1 MKVVAR
7 RGFDAT
13 VDEIARESRVSPR
26 TIFRHYENH
35 DMLIVTTVKD
45 MYEAFG
51 QPIEDLP
58 PPSDDLDA
66 WIEGLA
72 LTIHSRNAEI
82 LGEAFWD
89 IHAPRHNPSDALAE
103 MDAFRRESR
112 VGGVRHLV
120 GVAWE
125 TAGGPGEPPEDL
137 VMAFALVFSAFATQ
151 SLMVDFDQTPGDI
164 ALLVADILKM
174 LLHSAVDAQRAARD
188 ATSPD
193 SDGAV
198 P

>member
-13 VDEIARESRVSPR
+13 VDEIAKESRVSPR

-35 DMLIVTTVKD
+35 DILIVTTVKE

-51 QPIEDLP
+51 QPI
-58 PPSDDLDA
+58 DDLTSPAEGLEA
-66 WIEGLA
+66 WIDGLA

-82 LGEAFWD
+82 LGDAFWD
-89 IHAPRHNPSDALAE
+89 IHAPRHNPSEALAE

-112 VGGVRHLV
+112 VGGVRYLV

-125 TAGGPGEPPEDL
+125 TAGGTDEPPEDL
-137 VMAFALVFSAFATQ
+137 VMAFGLFFSAFATQ
-151 SLMVDFDQTPGDI
+151 ALMVDFDQTPDEIGSL
-164 ALLVADILKM
+164 AGDILK
-174 LLHSAVDAQRAARD
+174 LLLGRAIDAQRAARD
-188 ATSPD
+188 DTSTEDDETSP
-193 SDGAV
+193 
-198 P
+198 